1 MKEYFIL
8 DVKSTPDHKG
18 KQCLV
23 YSEEDNKVIVM
34 NLDNIKKLKDS
45 FSNIDVD
52 KLEYKKTGKSIS
64 TTKTNRIA
72 LGIDRTKGIVKEV
85 TGKIEKGKHLFYIRY
100 IIIESYDNIESQ
112 SNLLNINSLDELK
125 EDNFGDISTIIKRNG
140 LYKRYDKAFKIGSVA
155 ELTKLRSNTTEE
167 KEEAE
172 DINIKQETIEEEQ
185 EVNLEP
191 IEKEEISKVEEIKE
205 EKETIEASNDDETT
219 KENNIE
225 SKENEVTEQEK
236 LAEAL
241 NKKLESSNEK
251 IDMQSEKINEQKEE
265 NKEDIEDLIIRYI
278 DAIDIMSNGDVIT
291 IPSEVL
297 KYIKYVPIKHIENT
311 MDMSRVNVISKI
323 KLNADKTILAS
334 LSNMADESKY
344 KMQLISEYT
353 DEKDLQNSE
362 KYYEE
367 FKKFRRNIMT
377 I

>member
-1 MKEYFIL
+1 MREYFIL
-8 DVKSTPDHKG
+8 DVKTIAGIKD

-23 YSEEDNKVIVM
+23 YSADDNKVIVM
-34 NLDNIKKLKDS
+34 SLNAIRNLKES
-45 FSNIDVD
+45 FSNIDID

-64 TTKTNRIA
+64 STKTNRIA
-72 LGIDRTKGIVKEV
+72 LSIDKNKGIVREV
-85 TGKIEKGKHLFYIRY
+85 TGKIEKGKTHFYERY
-100 IIIESYDNIESQ
+100 ILVESYENIENQ
-112 SNLLNINSLDELK
+112 SNLLNINSLSDLK
-125 EDNFGDISTIIKRNG
+125 EENFGDISTIIKRYG
-140 LYKRYDKAFKIGSVA
+140 LYKRYDKAFKVDSVA

-167 KEEAE
+167 NEKAE
-172 DINIKQETIEEEQ
+172 DIEAKQEDKT
-185 EVNLEP
+185 EP
-191 IEKEEISKVEEIKE
+191 IEKEVETKVEEIQE
-205 EKETIEASNDDETT
+205 EKECIKASNNYETA

-225 SKENEVTEQEK
+225 SQKNDIEEQEK

-251 IDMQSEKINEQKEE
+251 INMQSKKINKQKEE
-265 NKEDIEDLIIRYI
+265 KQEDVEDLIIRYI

-297 KYIKYVPIKHIENT
+297 KYIKYVPIKHIEHT

-334 LSNMADESKY
+334 LNNMADESKY

>member
-8 DVKSTPDHKG
+8 DVKTIAGNKD

-23 YSEEDNKVIVM
+23 YSAEDNKAIIM
-34 NLDNIKKLKDS
+34 GLNAIRNLKES
-45 FSNIDVD
+45 FNNIDVD

-64 TTKTNRIA
+64 SIKTNRIA
-72 LGIDRTKGIVKEV
+72 LSIDRSKGIVREV
-85 TGKIEKGKHLFYIRY
+85 TGKIKKGKIDFYERY
-100 IIIESYDNIESQ
+100 ILIESYDDIENQ
-112 SNLLNINSLDELK
+112 NNLLNINKLDDLK
-125 EDNFGDISTIIKRNG
+125 EESFGDISTIIRRYG
-140 LYKRYDKAFKIGSVA
+140 LYKRYDRAFKVGSIA
-155 ELTKLRSNTTEE
+155 ELAKLRSNNTEC
-167 KEEAE
+167 E
-172 DINIKQETIEEEQ
+172 DNTEVEPEINS
-185 EVNLEP
+185 EP
-191 IEKEEISKVEEIKE
+191 IEKEVETKIEGIQE
-205 EKETIEASNDDETT
+205 EKECIKASTNDETA

-225 SKENEVTEQEK
+225 SKKNDIEEQEK

-251 IDMQSEKINEQKEE
+251 IDMQSKKINEQKEE
-265 NKEDIEDLIIRYI
+265 NREDVEDLIIRYI

-334 LSNMADESKY
+334 LNNMADESKY

>member
-8 DVKSTPDHKG
+8 DVKTIAGNKD

-23 YSEEDNKVIVM
+23 YSAEDNKAIIM
-34 NLDNIKKLKDS
+34 GLNAIRNLKES
-45 FSNIDVD
+45 FSNIDID

-64 TTKTNRIA
+64 SIKTNRIA
-72 LGIDRTKGIVKEV
+72 LSIDRSKGIVREV
-85 TGKIEKGKHLFYIRY
+85 TGKIKKGKTYFYERY
-100 IIIESYDNIESQ
+100 ILIESYDDIENQ
-112 SNLLNINSLDELK
+112 NNLLNINKLDDLK
-125 EDNFGDISTIIKRNG
+125 EESFGDISTIIRRYG
-140 LYKRYDKAFKIGSVA
+140 LYKRYDRAFKVGSIA
-155 ELTKLRSNTTEE
+155 ELTKLRSNNTDCEDNTINAEVEPEINVEPVE
-167 KEEAE
+167 KEV
-172 DINIKQETIEEEQ
+172 ETKIEEIQ
-185 EVNLEP
+185 
-191 IEKEEISKVEEIKE
+191 E
-205 EKETIEASNDDETT
+205 EKETIKASNDVETT
-219 KENNIE
+219 KEN
-225 SKENEVTEQEK
+225 SVENKKNDMEEQEK

-251 IDMQSEKINEQKEE
+251 IGMQSEKINKQKEK
-265 NKEDIEDLIIRYI
+265 NKEDVEDLIIRYI

-297 KYIKYVPIKHIENT
+297 KYIKHVPIKHIEHT

-334 LSNMADESKY
+334 LNNMADESKY

-353 DEKDLQNSE
+353 DEKDLKNSE